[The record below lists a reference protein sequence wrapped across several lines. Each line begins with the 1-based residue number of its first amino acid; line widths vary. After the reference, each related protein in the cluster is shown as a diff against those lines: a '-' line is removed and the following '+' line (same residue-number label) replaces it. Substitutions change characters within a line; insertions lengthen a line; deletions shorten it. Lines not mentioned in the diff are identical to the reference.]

1 MTPRARLNETSLEKD
16 RRVGFVVQTFQHIP
30 PLLVYLLVALFL
42 LLESSGIPLLN
53 TTLLLCTG
61 ALAALGKLNLGLLM
75 FVAILGSSIGAC
87 SAYGLGRRY
96 GEPLLFRLTRF
107 LGIDEKK
114 VTLAERW
121 FASAGAR
128 MVFLSRILPYIRPFG
143 CFPAGISS
151 MPFPRFVLTALAGSS
166 VWCVTMLIVGW
177 ELGPR
182 WKEALHLLRFY
193 TLPTFGVLLVLL
205 ITYILCR
212 RSIMRYISKR
222 LEAKSGDVERDQDLL
237 EV

>member
-1 MTPRARLNETSLEKD
+1 M
-16 RRVGFVVQTFQHIP
+16 GFVVQTFQHIP

-53 TTLLLCTG
+53 TTLLLCMG
-61 ALAALGKLNLGLLM
+61 ALAALGKLNLAVLIC
-75 FVAILGSSIGAC
+75 VAIVGSTAGAL

-96 GEPLLFRLTRF
+96 GEPLLLRLTRF

-114 VTLAERW
+114 VSLAEKW
-121 FASAGAR
+121 FATAGAR
-128 MVFLSRILPYIRPFG
+128 MVFFSRMLPYIRPFA
-143 CFPAGISS
+143 CFPAGISAMLFS
-151 MPFPRFVLTALAGSS
+151 HFALAALAGSS
-166 VWCVTMLIVGW
+166 VWCVTILTVGW

-182 WKEALHLLRFY
+182 WKEAVHLLRFY

-205 ITYILCR
+205 VTYFLCK
-212 RSIMRYISKR
+212 RSLARYIKKR
-222 LEAKSGDVERDQDLL
+222 MEVGPGERDHDLL